1 MKVIILCAGLGSR
14 TGLDYP
20 KSLFKFNAINI
31 TPINTKTTPE
41 IVNTFICELNKK

>member
-1 MKVIILCAGLGSR
+1 MKI
-14 TGLDYP
+14 
-20 KSLFKFNAINI
+20 FKFYFFLLLSEFNAINI